1 MNLYDLDTPAL
12 IVDLDRLEQNIAR
25 AAEIA
30 RRGGKAL
37 RPHTKTHKT
46 PEIAALQVRA
56 GASGLTVAKLG
67 EAEVFADAGFPD
79 IFIANEIVG
88 PIKLQ
93 RLIEL
98 APRCRVTIG
107 VDSVEAA
114 EPISRAAQAAGL
126 RIRALIEID
135 TGHGRAGVRTVKAA
149 VDLARRLHELKG
161 IEPIGIFTHEGA
173 VSKASQAQRPA
184 ACNSAAEQMRDVKSA
199 LLNEGLPENVVSV
212 GSTPGLERM
221 AAEPD
226 ITELRPGTYV
236 FGDTMQAGLESTL
249 EDCALTVLST
259 VVSRP
264 APQTAIVDAG
274 TKSLSGDRA
283 AEGSKHGLVVDH
295 PDVLFDWANEEHGHL
310 DLTSASW
317 QPRVGDKV
325 RIIPYHACTATN
337 MHDELYAVRGER
349 VEAVWKIAARGK
361 IR

>member
-1 MNLYDLDTPAL
+1 MKLYDLDTPAL
-12 IVDLDRLEQNIAR
+12 LVDLDRLERNIAR

-46 PEIAALQVRA
+46 PEIAALQIRA
-56 GASGLTVAKLG
+56 GASGITVAKLG
-67 EAEVFADAGFPD
+67 EAEVFADAGFRD
-79 IFIANEIVG
+79 ILVANEIVG
-88 PIKLQ
+88 PLKVQ
-93 RLIEL
+93 RLMDLER
-98 APRCRVTIG
+98 RCHVTIG
-107 VDSVEAA
+107 LDSLEAA
-114 EPISRAAQAAGL
+114 APISQAAESAGL

-135 TGHGRAGVRTVKAA
+135 TGHGRAGVRTVAEA
-149 VDLARRLHELKG
+149 VDLARRLQELKG
-161 IEPIGIFTHEGA
+161 IELIGIFTHEGA
-173 VSKASQAQRPA
+173 VSKATQSDRA
-184 ACNSAAEQMRDVKSA
+184 ASCNAAAEKMRKVKSA
-199 LLNEGLPENVVSV
+199 FLDQGLPEAVVSV
-212 GSTPGLERM
+212 GSTPGMERM

-264 APQTAIVDAG
+264 DAKTAIVDAG

-283 AEGSKHGLVVDH
+283 PEGSKHGLVLNH
-295 PDVLFDWANEEHGHL
+295 LDVVFDWANEEHGHL
-310 DLTSASW
+310 DLTDTSW
-317 QPRVGDKV
+317 QPRIGEKV

-337 MHDELYAVRGER
+337 MHDELYAIRGEA